1 MKTIAVVSAHPGS
14 GQTTILVNL
23 ASGLVRKGCH
33 VLILDPSNNRKLRL
47 WLGLNPIPDQALT
60 STEPPSMGKANIEH
74 SRLGVDLI
82 SFSSDPAGK
91 SENLYH
97 QLALEKGAYEYILLH
112 PSNKV
117 DFDVLS
123 RIPAALLVCTD
134 LKNDYELEEL
144 KAIELCWQESG
155 GRPDSI
161 TLIVPNKIN
170 TKEWEHNTEQLFAIA
185 DHFGFEKI
193 ADPIPHCERVHDLP
207 LDGRTVW
214 DLSQE
219 NLREAFLRLVSAVEN
234 IQ

>member
-23 ASGLVRKGCH
+23 ASGLVRKGCQ
-33 VLILDPSNNRKLRL
+33 VLVVDPSNNKKLRH
-47 WLGLNPIPDQALT
+47 WLGLQSKPVQGSA
-60 STEPPSMGKANIEH
+60 STEPAMIGKSIIEH
-74 SRLGVDLI
+74 SRLGFDLM
-82 SFSSDPAGK
+82 SFSSNPEGRC
-91 SENLYH
+91 ENLDNR
-97 QLALEKGAYEYILLH
+97 LVMEIGTYEYTLLH
-112 PSNKV
+112 PSSKGDV
-117 DFDVLS
+117 DILS
-123 RIPAALLVCTD
+123 CIPAALLVCTD
-134 LKNDYELEEL
+134 LKNDNELEEI
-144 KAIELCWQESG
+144 KKVELCWQESG
-155 GRPDSI
+155 GQSDSI

-219 NLREAFLRLVSAVEN
+219 NLREAFLRLVSAVE
-234 IQ
+234 II